1 MIIFEK
7 NLSPLKLKLL
17 LIFLL
22 TLINS
27 LCLFA
32 QKEEKQIVVE
42 YSGFLSSN
50 EKTHDGGIVF
60 LRDKKKQIHIVHD
73 GVDMYCDK
81 AILYRDQNFIEAF
94 NNVRMHQGDTIQM
107 NSKYIEYSGKTQLAV
122 AKGNVILREPQS
134 VLTTDTLFFD
144 KLKQQAFYKC
154 GGKVVKDTSGVITS
168 RIGKYFVGNNKYQFI
183 DSVKLDNPNYTLETN
198 QLDFYSDNGH
208 AYLYGPSTI
217 KGDNNTIYCER
228 GFYDTNQDLGYFI
241 KNSKINYENRIFEG
255 DSMFFDRPRN
265 FASAT
270 NNIKVTDTINKSV
283 IKGHYAEVFKDKDS
297 VFITKRAIAITV
309 QENDSLYIH
318 SDTLMVTGPA
328 DHRITRAF
336 YNVKLFKSD
345 LSGKADSVHVD
356 QNTGLTKMI
365 NLNRMQSSDAF
376 KQKRKPILWNLGNQM
391 TGDTI
396 HFVSNTKTKNLD
408 SLLVFNNAF
417 LISKDTL
424 GNGFNQIKGQKLI
437 GLLEKNELR
446 NVHIIK
452 NAEVIYYFRNSE
464 NVLEGINKSKSGKI
478 EIEILNNTIEDIK
491 LINDID
497 GVIYPE
503 NEFPENAK
511 KFKGFSWREQERPN
525 SVSDLFKDDPPLK
538 LKEIKGLK
546 AQDDITFFDEDLMN
560 RINKT
565 RTTDIDTNTNNKA
578 VQSLPK
584 KEQKLLP
591 RNKKKRLFKAKKQ

>member
-94 NNVRMHQGDTIQM
+94 NNVRMNQGDTIQM

-168 RIGKYFVGNNKYQFI
+168 RIGKYLVDKNKYQFI
-183 DSVKLDNPNYTLETN
+183 DKVKLNNPNYTLETN

-297 VFITKRAIAITV
+297 LFITKRAIAITV

-565 RTTDIDTNTNNKA
+565 RTSDIDTNTNNKA